1 MLPSSSLD
9 KKIFNDLNDSFL
21 YAMDIY
27 LDKPGKTELIYDFSG
42 EKWEDVWTR
51 ETRIVTE
58 FCRARKMIIFQHCEN
73 WKTSG
78 TMIKVESRTLI
89 LVEAGE
95 LIECMS
101 YPELKMDI
109 VQK

>member
-1 MLPSSSLD
+1 
-9 KKIFNDLNDSFL
+9 
-21 YAMDIY
+21 
-27 LDKPGKTELIYDFSG
+27 
-42 EKWEDVWTR
+42 
-51 ETRIVTE
+51 
-58 FCRARKMIIFQHCEN
+58 MIIFQHCEN

-78 TMIKVESRTLI
+78 TMIKVESGTLI

-109 VQK
+109 VQKIDNLSTGTYEVKIDEFRNYDELEKMLRLV